1 MSTTEQ
7 DIIIVG
13 GGISGAALAYGLSGK
28 GRKVTVLDAP
38 TDTNKASRT
47 NVGLIWCQSKFL
59 HLPEYAKWGFIS
71 SRLYPALTK
80 ELEEISGHAIPVNY
94 TGGIIPVLSEEDYQK
109 RGDYI
114 EKLREA
120 LGEYKGNMID
130 RAELEK
136 KLPKIGW
143 GPEVCGAA
151 WCEEDGVVDPLSL
164 LRAFRAALPRVGVD
178 YRQTLVFDVQPHAG
192 GYRVTTKDGT
202 FDCQKLVL
210 AAGLSNRRFVQFAM
224 PTLPVYADKGQVLL
238 VERMPFVM
246 PIPVLGVTQTFG
258 GTTIIGFR
266 HEKAGH
272 HTQVVPSA
280 VASEGKWAIRVWP
293 ELGKKRLIRAWAG
306 LRVMPDDSM
315 AIYSRLP
322 GHPNVTLV
330 NTHSAVTMA
339 AAHTRLLPDFILGGE
354 LPETVDFQ
362 RNVLI
367 IIAQSDIG
375 AALTSGV
382 DLRDLPGHP
391 NRWPPFN
398 GHMEFLAEQTYRPG
412 VVSGGFAGQS
422 RQRFAVRLRCRG
434 CVILVRSHSSRFH
447 HLADK

>member
-1 MSTTEQ
+1 MNVKNVEKENGS
-7 DIIIVG
+7 
-13 GGISGAALAYGLSGK
+13 A
-28 GRKVTVLDAP
+28 KVTVEIAKDEFQTALD
-38 TDTNKASRT
+38 KA
-47 NVGLIWCQSKFL
+47 
-59 HLPEYAKWGFIS
+59 YAKIRKDIMIPGFRKGKAPRKFVERMYGSQVFYEDAVSEIFPDIYEAAIIKQELKAVGQPS
-71 SRLYPALTK
+71 VTDMQTPEDGSVVLTVSTELYPEVT
-80 ELEEISGHAIPVNY
+80 
-94 TGGIIPVLSEEDYQK
+94 
-109 RGDYI
+109 
-114 EKLREA
+114 

-130 RAELEK
+130 RTELEK

-354 LPETVDFQ
+354 LPET
-362 RNVLI
+362 
-367 IIAQSDIG
+367 AQG
-375 AALTSGV
+375 MTLK
-382 DLRDLPGHP
+382 
-391 NRWPPFN
+391 
-398 GHMEFLAEQTYRPG
+398 
-412 VVSGGFAGQS
+412 
-422 RQRFAVRLRCRG
+422 RFGYSC
-434 CVILVRSHSSRFH
+434 
-447 HLADK
+447 

>member
-1 MSTTEQ
+1 MSEQTSNPTSGQSVPKSRKSKFRQKSQQQKTAESKLRMERRGEKLDAARKKLAKQKPLKPKGPVRRVAGVAGRGVHGFVHGKIYEVEHENVGTEGAHRTELAGETVLRHGTRFVKKQ
-7 DIIIVG
+7 IREHPARAVRRAESRHTKATADYYYRKTVEEHPEMQKGGALSRYLQKQKIKRQYAKQVREAAKQGGKTAEKAVSSAGKLTEKVVAYAKEHPVG
-13 GGISGAALAYGLSGK
+13 LLAAALCLILLLSLQSCLSSMTTVGNGLVGA
-28 GRKVTVLDAP
+28 VA
-38 TDTNKASRT
+38 AST
-47 NVGLIWCQSKFL
+47 
-59 HLPEYAKWGFIS
+59 
-71 SRLYPALTK
+71 YP
-80 ELEEISGHAIPVNY
+80 S
-94 TGGIIPVLSEEDYQK
+94 
-109 RGDYI
+109 
-114 EKLREA
+114 
-120 LGEYKGNMID
+120 
-130 RAELEK
+130 
-136 KLPKIGW
+136 
-143 GPEVCGAA
+143 
-151 WCEEDGVVDPLSL
+151 EDGDMLAAEAAYVGMENE
-164 LRAFRAALPRVGVD
+164 LR
-178 YRQTLVFDVQPHAG
+178 AG
-192 GYRVTTKDGT
+192 GYRVTTKEGT

-354 LPETVDFQ
+354 LPET
-362 RNVLI
+362 
-367 IIAQSDIG
+367 AQG
-375 AALTSGV
+375 MTLK
-382 DLRDLPGHP
+382 
-391 NRWPPFN
+391 
-398 GHMEFLAEQTYRPG
+398 
-412 VVSGGFAGQS
+412 
-422 RQRFAVRLRCRG
+422 RFGYSC
-434 CVILVRSHSSRFH
+434 
-447 HLADK
+447 

>member
-1 MSTTEQ
+1 
-7 DIIIVG
+7 
-13 GGISGAALAYGLSGK
+13 
-28 GRKVTVLDAP
+28 
-38 TDTNKASRT
+38 
-47 NVGLIWCQSKFL
+47 
-59 HLPEYAKWGFIS
+59 
-71 SRLYPALTK
+71 
-80 ELEEISGHAIPVNY
+80 
-94 TGGIIPVLSEEDYQK
+94 
-109 RGDYI
+109 
-114 EKLREA
+114 
-120 LGEYKGNMID
+120 MID
-130 RAELEK
+130 RTELEK

-354 LPETVDFQ
+354 LPET
-362 RNVLI
+362 
-367 IIAQSDIG
+367 AQG
-375 AALTSGV
+375 MTLK
-382 DLRDLPGHP
+382 
-391 NRWPPFN
+391 
-398 GHMEFLAEQTYRPG
+398 
-412 VVSGGFAGQS
+412 
-422 RQRFAVRLRCRG
+422 RFGYSC
-434 CVILVRSHSSRFH
+434 
-447 HLADK
+447 

>member
-1 MSTTEQ
+1 M
-7 DIIIVG
+7 
-13 GGISGAALAYGLSGK
+13 
-28 GRKVTVLDAP
+28 
-38 TDTNKASRT
+38 
-47 NVGLIWCQSKFL
+47 
-59 HLPEYAKWGFIS
+59 
-71 SRLYPALTK
+71 
-80 ELEEISGHAIPVNY
+80 
-94 TGGIIPVLSEEDYQK
+94 
-109 RGDYI
+109 
-114 EKLREA
+114 
-120 LGEYKGNMID
+120 
-130 RAELEK
+130 
-136 KLPKIGW
+136 
-143 GPEVCGAA
+143 
-151 WCEEDGVVDPLSL
+151 
-164 LRAFRAALPRVGVD
+164 
-178 YRQTLVFDVQPHAG
+178 VFDVQPHAG

-354 LPETVDFQ
+354 LPET
-362 RNVLI
+362 
-367 IIAQSDIG
+367 AQG
-375 AALTSGV
+375 MTLK
-382 DLRDLPGHP
+382 
-391 NRWPPFN
+391 
-398 GHMEFLAEQTYRPG
+398 
-412 VVSGGFAGQS
+412 
-422 RQRFAVRLRCRG
+422 RFGYSC
-434 CVILVRSHSSRFH
+434 
-447 HLADK
+447 

>member
-1 MSTTEQ
+1 MGKKVILIVADSLGVGAMPDAAEYGDAGADTFGHIWQHCGRIDMPNLLRIGWGNMPEVSFHDLAIYDPEANVGKCAEASKGKDTTTGHWE
-7 DIIIVG
+7 I
-13 GGISGAALAYGLSGK
+13 AGL
-28 GRKVTVLDAP
+28 P
-38 TDTNKASRT
+38 TDVPFKTYPNGFPQDFMEAYQKAIGMECLG
-47 NVGLIWCQSKFL
+47 N
-59 HLPEYAKWGFIS
+59 
-71 SRLYPALTK
+71 YPASGT
-80 ELEEISGHAIPVNY
+80 EIIEVLGDEHEATGKPIVY
-94 TGGIIPVLSEEDYQK
+94 TSADSVFQDYQK

-354 LPETVDFQ
+354 LPET
-362 RNVLI
+362 
-367 IIAQSDIG
+367 AQG
-375 AALTSGV
+375 MTLK
-382 DLRDLPGHP
+382 
-391 NRWPPFN
+391 
-398 GHMEFLAEQTYRPG
+398 
-412 VVSGGFAGQS
+412 
-422 RQRFAVRLRCRG
+422 RFGYSC
-434 CVILVRSHSSRFH
+434 
-447 HLADK
+447 

>member
-1 MSTTEQ
+1 
-7 DIIIVG
+7 
-13 GGISGAALAYGLSGK
+13 
-28 GRKVTVLDAP
+28 
-38 TDTNKASRT
+38 
-47 NVGLIWCQSKFL
+47 
-59 HLPEYAKWGFIS
+59 
-71 SRLYPALTK
+71 
-80 ELEEISGHAIPVNY
+80 
-94 TGGIIPVLSEEDYQK
+94 
-109 RGDYI
+109 
-114 EKLREA
+114 
-120 LGEYKGNMID
+120 MID
-130 RAELEK
+130 RTELEK

-210 AAGLSNRRFVQFAM
+210 AAGLSNRRFVQ
-224 PTLPVYADKGQVLL
+224 
-238 VERMPFVM
+238 FVM

-354 LPETVDFQ
+354 LPET
-362 RNVLI
+362 
-367 IIAQSDIG
+367 A
-375 AALTSGV
+375 
-382 DLRDLPGHP
+382 
-391 NRWPPFN
+391 
-398 GHMEFLAEQTYRPG
+398 
-412 VVSGGFAGQS
+412 
-422 RQRFAVRLRCRG
+422 
-434 CVILVRSHSSRFH
+434 
-447 HLADK
+447 

>member
-1 MSTTEQ
+1 M
-7 DIIIVG
+7 
-13 GGISGAALAYGLSGK
+13 
-28 GRKVTVLDAP
+28 
-38 TDTNKASRT
+38 
-47 NVGLIWCQSKFL
+47 
-59 HLPEYAKWGFIS
+59 
-71 SRLYPALTK
+71 
-80 ELEEISGHAIPVNY
+80 
-94 TGGIIPVLSEEDYQK
+94 
-109 RGDYI
+109 
-114 EKLREA
+114 
-120 LGEYKGNMID
+120 
-130 RAELEK
+130 
-136 KLPKIGW
+136 
-143 GPEVCGAA
+143 
-151 WCEEDGVVDPLSL
+151 VDPLSL

-178 YRQTLVFDVQPHAG
+178 YRQTLVFDVKPHAG

-224 PTLPVYADKGQVLL
+224 PTLPVYPDKGQVLL

-293 ELGKKRLIRAWAG
+293 ELGKKRLIRTWAG
-306 LRVMPDDSM
+306 LRVMPEDNM

-354 LPETVDFQ
+354 LPET
-362 RNVLI
+362 
-367 IIAQSDIG
+367 AQG
-375 AALTSGV
+375 MTLK
-382 DLRDLPGHP
+382 
-391 NRWPPFN
+391 
-398 GHMEFLAEQTYRPG
+398 
-412 VVSGGFAGQS
+412 
-422 RQRFAVRLRCRG
+422 RFGYSC
-434 CVILVRSHSSRFH
+434 
-447 HLADK
+447 

>member
-1 MSTTEQ
+1 M
-7 DIIIVG
+7 
-13 GGISGAALAYGLSGK
+13 
-28 GRKVTVLDAP
+28 
-38 TDTNKASRT
+38 
-47 NVGLIWCQSKFL
+47 
-59 HLPEYAKWGFIS
+59 
-71 SRLYPALTK
+71 
-80 ELEEISGHAIPVNY
+80 NY

-114 EKLREA
+114 ESCARPSA
-120 LGEYKGNMID
+120 NTKGNMID
-130 RAELEK
+130 RTELEK

-151 WCEEDGVVDPLSL
+151 WCEEDGVVDPCPCCVPSG
-164 LRAFRAALPRVGVD
+164 RHCPASAWTTARRWCSTCSP
-178 YRQTLVFDVQPHAG
+178 TAG

-339 AAHTRLLPDFILGGE
+339 AAHTRLLPI
-354 LPETVDFQ
+354 
-362 RNVLI
+362 
-367 IIAQSDIG
+367 SSS
-375 AALTSGV
+375 AANCPKP
-382 DLRDLPGHP
+382 R
-391 NRWPPFN
+391 R
-398 GHMEFLAEQTYRPG
+398 A
-412 VVSGGFAGQS
+412 
-422 RQRFAVRLRCRG
+422 
-434 CVILVRSHSSRFH
+434 
-447 HLADK
+447 

>member
-59 HLPEYAKWGFIS
+59 HLPDYAKWGFVS

-130 RAELEK
+130 RTELEK

-192 GYRVTTKDGT
+192 GYRVTTKDG
-202 FDCQKLVL
+202 
-210 AAGLSNRRFVQFAM
+210 A
-224 PTLPVYADKGQVLL
+224 
-238 VERMPFVM
+238 
-246 PIPVLGVTQTFG
+246 FG

-354 LPETVDFQ
+354 LPET
-362 RNVLI
+362 
-367 IIAQSDIG
+367 AQG
-375 AALTSGV
+375 MTLK
-382 DLRDLPGHP
+382 
-391 NRWPPFN
+391 
-398 GHMEFLAEQTYRPG
+398 
-412 VVSGGFAGQS
+412 
-422 RQRFAVRLRCRG
+422 RFGYSC
-434 CVILVRSHSSRFH
+434 
-447 HLADK
+447 

>member
-47 NVGLIWCQSKFL
+47 NVGLIGSQSKFL
-59 HLPEYAKWGFIS
+59 HLPEYAKWGFVS

-130 RAELEK
+130 RTELEK

-202 FDCQKLVL
+202 FHSQKLVL

-354 LPETVDFQ
+354 LPET
-362 RNVLI
+362 
-367 IIAQSDIG
+367 AQG
-375 AALTSGV
+375 MTLK
-382 DLRDLPGHP
+382 
-391 NRWPPFN
+391 
-398 GHMEFLAEQTYRPG
+398 
-412 VVSGGFAGQS
+412 
-422 RQRFAVRLRCRG
+422 RFGYSC
-434 CVILVRSHSSRFH
+434 
-447 HLADK
+447 